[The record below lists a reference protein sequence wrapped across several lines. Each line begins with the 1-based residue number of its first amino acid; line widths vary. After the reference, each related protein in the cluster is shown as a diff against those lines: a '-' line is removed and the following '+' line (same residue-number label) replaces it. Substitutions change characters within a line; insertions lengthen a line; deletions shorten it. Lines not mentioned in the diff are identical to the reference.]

1 MPLGKYPNFA
11 ACVADYIKSGK
22 SKESASRICGAL
34 EARMKQ
40 AANNTN
46 VKYEE
51 NGRHYI
57 KAFLLDST
65 KNINNWGV
73 NPESLEDHIN
83 SFIGK
88 PLVLT
93 ESFNH
98 PMPPDFDRVADT
110 YYDNDNNPHNTVK
123 VDDIVE
129 HWLAY
134 QEDFRVG
141 NIIDIT
147 NKGDTYYSIIELTD
161 PQAKEA
167 FRDNEV
173 PLFVSPAI
181 AQLDPYEDPSNI
193 TKWTGVHLAIVSD
206 PAYTIKKALVTGQCH
221 ESADNHN
228 DNGKCLLQLRQ
239 ASAVNKDSKQKTLFG
254 CGFCRGRVLAQ
265 YAEIVKS
272 WHTKH
277 SVVINK
283 PKTVTNAEDFL
294 NSSIENSDTKLESS
308 ELTESNN
315 TQQEVTENTTT
326 EKETTEKALK
336 QPLVKEPKEAG
347 APEPSDYGKD
357 KKTGKYIPMSADTFG
372 IKMAGMEECVQIF
385 TQNGVTPDQSVQ
397 ICKLAAKALMEN
409 QEQNPQAQGNKPAGS
424 GPGISGQFG
433 SVTDYEKE
441 IAKQEI
447 KIGQLT
453 EELRNYKKGDKT
465 DAQRI
470 AELEETVTKLNSNL
484 KEKELEAYLV
494 TKISDV
500 ELRNKKIKR
509 FAELNMTLE
518 DLKDIYDNSNI
529 DPKIV
534 KKTAEV
540 VTPQQSPISKVKL
553 QVASSNSN
561 EDNNTVN
568 EVRERNNRISSL
580 LSSKRYQ

>member
-1 MPLGKYPNFA
+1 L
-11 ACVADYIKSGK
+11 D
-22 SKESASRICGAL
+22 AS
-34 EARMKQ
+34 E
-40 AANNTN
+40 
-46 VKYEE
+46 
-51 NGRHYI
+51 
-57 KAFLLDST
+57 
-65 KNINNWGV
+65 NINRWGV
-73 NPESLEDHIN
+73 KPTSLQQHIN

-93 ESFNH
+93 SEFSH

-110 YYDNDNNPHNTVK
+110 YYDNDRNPHNVVK

-147 NKGDTYYSIIELTD
+147 NKGDTYYAIIELTD

-167 FRDNEV
+167 FRNNDV
-173 PLFVSPAI
+173 PWFVSPAI
-181 AQLDPYEDPSNI
+181 AQLDPYEDPSSI
-193 TKWTGVHLAIVSD
+193 TKWTGVHLAIVSN

-221 ESADNHN
+221 EDPNNHN
-228 DNGKCLLQLRQ
+228 DTGKCLLQLRQ
-239 ASAVNKDSKQKTLFG
+239 ASVVNKDSNQKTLFG
-254 CGFCRGRVLAQ
+254 CGFCRGKALAR
-265 YAEIVKS
+265 YAEVVKS

-277 SVVINK
+277 SVTLNK
-283 PKTVTNAEDFL
+283 PKTVTNQEDFL
-294 NSSIENSDTKLESS
+294 NSSIEFSDTNVKSS
-308 ELTESNN
+308 ELTDQESTNNNNANQQESNN
-315 TQQEVTENTTT
+315 NTEKQTTT
-326 EKETTEKALK
+326 KETTVTEQNNNTTK
-336 QPLVKEPKEAG
+336 PIIKEPKEAG
-347 APEPSDYGKD
+347 VPEPSDYGLD
-357 KKTGKYIPMSADTFG
+357 KKTGKYAPHAADTFG

-409 QEQNPQAQGNKPAGS
+409 QQQDPQGGSKPSGN

-433 SVTDYEKE
+433 SVADYEKE

-494 TKISDV
+494 TKISD
-500 ELRNKKIKR
+500 EEQRNKKIKR
-509 FAELNMTLE
+509 FAELNMTLD
-518 DLKDIYDNSNI
+518 DLKEIYDEKANT
-529 DPKIV
+529 DPKVV
-534 KKTAEV
+534 KKTASVQEPV
-540 VTPQQSPISKVKL
+540 PSPLSKVKL
-553 QVASSNSN
+553 QVASTNSN
-561 EDNNTVN
+561 NEDSQVN
-568 EVRERNNRISSL
+568 EIRERNNRISSL
-580 LSSKRYQ
+580 LSNKRLT